1 MFHFLFF
8 LINISLEKTDNQKRQ
23 HHLPQSV
30 KENGLY
36 SKCIT
41 LRNKLKRKVRLGQQ
55 AENVCMEDAI
65 RDFSPKLGLLFDGNE
80 AFYSQLLYT
89 KVTGTDLAV
98 SKCLIKLNHLE
109 FINYSVST

>member
-1 MFHFLFF
+1 MALLRLYNFCSQFNLAMFHFLFF

-65 RDFSPKLGLLFDGNE
+65 RDFSPELGLLFDGQKP
-80 AFYSQLLYT
+80 STL
-89 KVTGTDLAV
+89 
-98 SKCLIKLNHLE
+98 
-109 FINYSVST
+109 NYSIKSQALILLSQSA